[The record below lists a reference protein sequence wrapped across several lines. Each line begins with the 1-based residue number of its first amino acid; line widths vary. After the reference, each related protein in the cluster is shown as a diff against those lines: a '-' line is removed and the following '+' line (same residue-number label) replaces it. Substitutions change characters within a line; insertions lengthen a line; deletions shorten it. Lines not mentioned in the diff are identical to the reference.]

1 MVRAGAAGSEASW
14 ISLPTAAICA
24 CSAALGAAGF
34 YLINRATMCGH
45 EAPTHNQSRRGTRSQ
60 FGEWN
65 SRSQFG
71 ECRFN
76 CCCCCFRT
84 VPKRDTAEEEV
95 EDVRTE
101 IEALRRT
108 NVHLQR
114 LVQSHSSE
122 PNSRHEFHLTTAEHE
137 TLRAVFSCFDSNG
150 NGALTVEDI
159 VQVHSKLVR
168 AATTFSTA
176 CIHRRRCY

>member
-1 MVRAGAAGSEASW
+1 M
-14 ISLPTAAICA
+14 
-24 CSAALGAAGF
+24 
-34 YLINRATMCGH
+34 
-45 EAPTHNQSRRGTRSQ
+45 
-60 FGEWN
+60 
-65 SRSQFG
+65 
-71 ECRFN
+71 
-76 CCCCCFRT
+76 
-84 VPKRDTAEEEV
+84 

-114 LVQSHSSE
+114 LVQSHSSD

-159 VQVHSKLVR
+159 VEVHSKLVR
-168 AATTFSTA
+168 PATMSSIA
-176 CIHRRRCY
+176 CSYRRR